1 MWKMDVLP
9 LNFRTLWVCGIWHEE
24 DEKLT
29 IPRMIYRFFVIVL
42 VFYFTFTLSGEI
54 LLENDDM
61 SDLTEALFLAM
72 TYITMCLKILN
83 FVFRRTE
90 MIAILNDL
98 RHPYC
103 KPGSIYEREIVDKY
117 ARTARKMFIYLMLF
131 VMSDVGYF
139 VSTFIFNIVNNVMEL
154 PYKSY
159 QLYNVSTKK
168 VLLSTAAV
176 QVTSVLYSVC
186 INISFDTLTA
196 GLLILTT
203 GQLELNAYRLSI
215 LNKSNAALMNDFI
228 AHNVLIHGIIGKI
241 ESFVIGV
248 VIPFLF
254 FSLLSIC
261 ASIFQLSEVNNFFQH
276 VHGKRLF

>member
-1 MWKMDVLP
+1 MDVLP